1 MSTEEVISSAR
12 DASTV
17 VADMLDAVADRRIDA
32 AIAALTDDIEWH
44 NVSMPKIRG
53 IKRVSKVMNVLSK
66 PTWGFE
72 VTMHNIAS
80 HGDVVLTERT
90 DVLRWRLWR
99 IEFWVCGTFELR
111 NGKIAVWRDH
121 FDYGNFLRGAVVGAL
136 RAL

>member
-44 NVSMPKIRG
+44 NV
-53 IKRVSKVMNVLSK
+53 
-66 PTWGFE
+66 
-72 VTMHNIAS
+72 
-80 HGDVVLTERT
+80 
-90 DVLRWRLWR
+90 
-99 IEFWVCGTFELR
+99 
-111 NGKIAVWRDH
+111 
-121 FDYGNFLRGAVVGAL
+121 RGAVVGAL